1 MPTEP
6 GSSRLP
12 EPIDAFMRVAP
23 IELQRAPIIAL
34 HTGPCQADILRLPWS
49 AYDGSA
55 ITLRQGKSARGGRLA
70 PMGHDPCTRALR
82 RMLDGMERRSPL
94 ILTTKTDRA
103 FRKRYFA
110 RLWEEA
116 TESVVGS
123 IALPGLDETAALHI
137 Q

>member
-70 PMGHDPCTRALR
+70 PMVTIPAR
-82 RMLDGMERRSPL
+82 ERSGACWMVWSAGRC
-94 ILTTKTDRA
+94 
-103 FRKRYFA
+103 
-110 RLWEEA
+110 
-116 TESVVGS
+116 
-123 IALPGLDETAALHI
+123 
-137 Q
+137 